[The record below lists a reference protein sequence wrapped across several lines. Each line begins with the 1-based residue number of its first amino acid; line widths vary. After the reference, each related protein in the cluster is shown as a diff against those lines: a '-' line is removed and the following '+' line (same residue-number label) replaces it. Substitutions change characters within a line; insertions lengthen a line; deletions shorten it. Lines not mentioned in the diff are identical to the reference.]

1 MYDHRPS
8 RQNATARIVVL
19 ALFAAV
25 AISLFGS
32 TLVSKYPAILQAIGI
47 ALLIP
52 IIQLSTRYIFTSYLY
67 RLRPYDDGS
76 TDLEIYSYRG
86 GARMQLVCRVNLA
99 EITAA
104 TPLTATNKK
113 PPHGLRRYNYCMDIG
128 PRDALVLSVTNG
140 DGDCEILLVPDGTL
154 ADALTAAAN
163 APKTDTPTEDP
174 TNEE

>member
-1 MYDHRPS
+1 MYDHRPQ
-8 RQNATARIVVL
+8 RQNATAKLAVL
-19 ALFAAV
+19 ALLAAA
-25 AISLFGS
+25 AIALFGS
-32 TLVSKYPAILQAIGI
+32 TLTPKYPAILQAIGI

-52 IIQLSTRYIFTSYLY
+52 IIQLSTRYLFTSYLY

-86 GARMQLVCRVNLA
+86 GARMQLVCRVGLE
-99 EITAA
+99 EITAL
-104 TPLTATNKK
+104 TPLTAANKK

-128 PRDALVLSVTNG
+128 PRDAQVLSVTNG
-140 DGDCEILLVPDGTL
+140 DGDCEILLVPDKTL
-154 ADALTAAAN
+154 CDALAAAAN